1 LPHHPRSRV
10 SGPRPEAERRERH
23 SRILQELA
31 DIGMELVQH
40 VRRQALEEVAP
51 SSADPVL
58 AFTRLARA
66 VRQTIAL
73 DARLATGAVA
83 PVRPVAQGNAAAR
96 PGIGLLRARVR
107 RSVEEAI
114 ATASEADGADGEA
127 AEALLLDMHEQLDD
141 PEFEDELAEW
151 PIGVVVASIC
161 RALRVEVDL
170 AHFSDA
176 EMGLDAE
183 SIRPDRRP
191 DRCADAGDDTGNADG
206 TEVLPIWPPR
216 TRTGLDPP

>member
-1 LPHHPRSRV
+1 MDGSCPTNPAAELPDQ
-10 SGPRPEAERRERH
+10 GPEAERRERH

-83 PVRPVAQGNAAAR
+83 PVRPVLQGNAAAR

-161 RALRVEVDL
+161 RALRVQVDL
-170 AHFSDA
+170 THFSDA

-183 SIRPDRRP
+183 SIRPDR
-191 DRCADAGDDTGNADG
+191 CADAGDDTGNGEG
-206 TEVLPIWPPR
+206 TEVLPIWPP
-216 TRTGLDPP
+216 